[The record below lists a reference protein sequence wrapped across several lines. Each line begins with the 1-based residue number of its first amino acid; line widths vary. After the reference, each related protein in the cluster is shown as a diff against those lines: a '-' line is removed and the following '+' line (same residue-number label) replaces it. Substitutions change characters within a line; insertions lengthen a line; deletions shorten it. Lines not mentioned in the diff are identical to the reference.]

1 MVLCNHKKVII
12 MDAGISEGAGLLIL
26 RAVSG
31 ILYIVHGS
39 MKVRQPSRN
48 QLRQMM
54 AQLGIPGPL
63 FDLVALLEVG
73 GGVALIVGLLARFAS
88 ILYALFMVGNLI
100 LYATKLS
107 KPPVSKG
114 YVGGYE
120 LDTLLLGIAILIALT
135 GPGVYSLDHIIGLD
149 I

>member
-1 MVLCNHKKVII
+1 MGP
-12 MDAGISEGAGLLIL
+12 GIAEGAGLLVL
-26 RAVSG
+26 RVVTG

-39 MKVRQPSRN
+39 MKMRQPSRN

-54 AQLGIPGPL
+54 VQLGIPGPL

-114 YVGGYE
+114 YMGGYE

-135 GPGVYSLDHIIGLD
+135 GAGVYSLDHLIGLN